1 MFTGIIEE
9 IGVVK
14 SVQTMSGGRRLR
26 IEAPGSLGKIGS
38 SISVDGVC
46 QTVVRHD
53 TRCFTVECLEVSLQK
68 TTLGN
73 LREHSRVNL
82 ERALPANGR
91 LDGHIVQGH
100 VNGRGKIEDI
110 EQRGDNRYISISLSP
125 SLASSLAPQLMSAC
139 IPEGSIAVN
148 GVSLTIAEMRK
159 ESILINII
167 PHTWEHT
174 TFHFSQVD
182 DDVNV
187 ETDIFA
193 RYIEHFFNVVRER
206 R

>member
-26 IEAPGSLGKIGS
+26 IEAPGSPGKIGS

-53 TRCFTVECLEVSLQK
+53 RRCFTVECLEVSLQK

-73 LREHSRVNL
+73 LREHSHVNL

-100 VNGRGKIEDI
+100 VNGRGKIENI
-110 EQRGDNRYISISLSP
+110 EQRGDNRYISI

-174 TFHFSQVD
+174 TFRFSQVD

-193 RYIEHFFNVVRER
+193 RYIEHFFNVR
-206 R
+206 RKHT